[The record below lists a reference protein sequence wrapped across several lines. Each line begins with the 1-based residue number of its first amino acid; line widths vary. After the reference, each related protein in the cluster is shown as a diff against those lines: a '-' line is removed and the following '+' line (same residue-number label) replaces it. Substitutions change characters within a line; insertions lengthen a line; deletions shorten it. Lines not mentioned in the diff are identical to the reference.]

1 MLFYMLSDKAS
12 ASSLEAEM
20 FQELLFS
27 YKLRVEGALEFR
39 GNFLQFLAWEI
50 RVCFHFLF
58 C

>member
-12 ASSLEAEM
+12 APSLEAEV

-39 GNFLQFLAWEI
+39 GNFL
-50 RVCFHFLF
+50 
-58 C
+58 